1 MIQLENVVKD
11 YRGPGLG
18 LRGKPVRALDGVTM
32 RVAAGTALGIIGL
45 NGAGKST
52 LLRLLL
58 GYLRPTSGSARI
70 GDLDPRAYAERN
82 GVSYVP
88 ERVAIP
94 PHRSVRRALE
104 AYAML
109 GDAGE
114 DAQERVDSALA
125 RLGLADLADRRV
137 GALSKGNL
145 QRLAIAQTLLAERRL
160 MVLDEPTDGLDP
172 VWIAELRRIVA
183 DWRAADRDRVLI
195 VASHNLPEVERLAD
209 RVVVLHE
216 GRVRQDMM
224 LAPGDAGAP
233 SLEDRFLRLVA
244 GWSGAA

>member
-1 MIQLENVVKD
+1 MIRLDDIVKD
-11 YRGPGLG
+11 YRGPLMG
-18 LRGKPVRALDGVTM
+18 LRGKPVRALDGVTL

-58 GYLRPTSGSARI
+58 GYLRPTSGEVRI
-70 GDLDPRAYAERN
+70 GELDPRTYAERN

-94 PHRSVRRALE
+94 PDRTVRTAME

-109 GDAGE
+109 GNAGE
-114 DAQERVDSALA
+114 DAPERVDRALA
-125 RLGLADLADRRV
+125 RLGLTDLSDRKV

-145 QRLAIAQTLLAERRL
+145 QRVAIAQTLLAERRL

-183 DWRAADRDRVLI
+183 EWRAADADRVLI

-216 GRVRQDMM
+216 GRVREEIA
-224 LAPGDAGAP
+224 LGAGRGASP

-244 GWSGAA
+244 GWSDAA